1 MSVSSIVGRSLRAN
15 CASLDPP
22 PGPFKKSRGGI
33 SLDSDFSRG
42 ADVPALGEA
51 VALAPKQYAKPA
63 PAASDRSV
71 TAMTFTPP

>member
-1 MSVSSIVGRSLRAN
+1 M
-15 CASLDPP
+15 
-22 PGPFKKSRGGI
+22 PFKKSRGGI